1 MGILNLTPDSF
12 YDGNKY
18 FDTKNIKYKDFD
30 YADIIDIGCE
40 STRPGSVSI
49 GLEEELA
56 RIKKIDFT
64 NEYFKNKIL
73 SIDSSKYDVIE
84 YALKNGFKMINDV
97 SGGGKDNINMKLA
110 LKYDVPIVLM
120 HMQGKP
126 SNMQY
131 NPKYNNVV
139 DDLLL
144 FFDKKINSG
153 LKIGLK
159 KKQIIIDPGIG
170 FGKNTTDNDLII
182 NKLQEFKNLGFPV
195 LVGLSRKSFLSFNG
209 DLPKDRLEISLSV
222 MSLAVNN
229 GADIVRVHDVFSS
242 YRVLNIID
250 RIKYKN

>member
-18 FDTKNIKYKDFD
+18 FNKKNIKYKDFD

-49 GLEEELA
+49 ELEEELT
-56 RIKKIDFT
+56 RIKKIDFSD
-64 NEYFKNKIL
+64 EYFKNKIL

-84 YALKNGFKMINDV
+84 YALKNGFKMINDI
-97 SGGGKDNINMKLA
+97 SGGGKDNINMELA
-110 LKYDVPIVLM
+110 LKYNVPIVLM
-120 HMQGKP
+120 HMQGTP
-126 SNMQY
+126 SNMQC
-131 NPKYNNVV
+131 NPKYNNII

-144 FFDKKINSG
+144 FFDKKINFG

-170 FGKNTTDNDLII
+170 FGKNKTDNDLIV
-182 NKLQEFKNLGFPV
+182 NKLQEFKKLGFPV
-195 LVGLSRKSFLSFNG
+195 LVGLSRKSFLSFNK
-209 DLPKDRLEISLSV
+209 DLPEDRLETSLSV

-242 YRVLNIID
+242 YKVLNIINK
-250 RIKYKN
+250 IKYKN

>member
-18 FDTKNIKYKDFD
+18 FNKKNIKYKDFD

-49 GLEEELA
+49 ELEEELT
-56 RIKKIDFT
+56 RIKKIDFSD
-64 NEYFKNKIL
+64 EYFKNKIL

-84 YALKNGFKMINDV
+84 YALKNGFKMINDI
-97 SGGGKDNINMKLA
+97 SGGGKDNINMELA
-110 LKYDVPIVLM
+110 LKYNVPIVLM
-120 HMQGKP
+120 HMQGTP
-126 SNMQY
+126 SNMQC
-131 NPKYNNVV
+131 NPKYNNII

-144 FFDKKINSG
+144 FFDKKINFG

-159 KKQIIIDPGIG
+159 KNQIIIDPGIG
-170 FGKNTTDNDLII
+170 FGKNKTDNDLIV
-182 NKLQEFKNLGFPV
+182 NKLQEFKKLGFPV
-195 LVGLSRKSFLSFNG
+195 LVGLSRKSFLSFNK
-209 DLPKDRLEISLSV
+209 DLPEDRLETSLSV

-242 YRVLNIID
+242 YKVLNIID